1 MGRGDEDTRS
11 TATAARKATESS
23 DDSRRESGGVVN
35 VSASQATILL
45 ADDDKDLRAAIETV
59 LTAEG
64 YDVLEA
70 CDGSRALEML
80 ASAADKRGPH
90 PDVVILDF
98 VMPGFSG
105 LGILRVLRRFERPP
119 PTIII
124 TGFPDPSVARLAQN
138 LGAFRVLRKPINE
151 GDLRAVVREAVAR
164 AKRGTQAPT

>member
-1 MGRGDEDTRS
+1 MGHGDEDKHP
-11 TATAARKATESS
+11 TAAAVGKATEGSNESS
-23 DDSRRESGGVVN
+23 CESSGVLGG
-35 VSASQATILL
+35 STSQGTVLL
-45 ADDDKDLRAAIETV
+45 ADDDKDLRSAIESV
-59 LTAEG
+59 LVSEG
-64 YDVLEA
+64 YSVLEA

-80 ASAADKRGPH
+80 ASAADKRGPL

-124 TGFPDPSVARLAQN
+124 TGFPDPSVTRLAQG

-151 GDLRAVVREAVAR
+151 GDLRAVVKEAVAW
-164 AKRGTQAPT
+164 AKRATRSRA